1 MRVRWSEFASYHN
14 CMLVTMRAVSL
25 IVAELLNLAELIDGR
40 DQDVFEDPT
49 VII

>member
-1 MRVRWSEFASYHN
+1 
-14 CMLVTMRAVSL
+14 MLVTMRAVSL